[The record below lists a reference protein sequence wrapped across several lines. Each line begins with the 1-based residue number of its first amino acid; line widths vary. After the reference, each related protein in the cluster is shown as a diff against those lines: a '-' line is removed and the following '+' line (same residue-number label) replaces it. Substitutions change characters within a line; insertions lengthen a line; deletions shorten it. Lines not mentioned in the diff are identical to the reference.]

1 MKNDHVNAEQLV
13 AYACGEL
20 EGEEAARVEAVMA
33 ASLAA
38 TALIVKLRDVVDT
51 IRVMDVAAPPR
62 SSVRRVLAAFARRG
76 IRSGAGWVARVQ
88 WFVAEL
94 VFDSRAQ
101 PAIAGYRGSHSTR
114 QIAFDSPC
122 GRIDIQILPRDGG
135 AEVEKWR
142 LRGQVTLHED
152 AAFGAVTLCDD
163 AGGVGVVAEAIPDR
177 HGRFTL
183 DVAAGTYDLMVEL
196 DGGDRVILACGVEIA
211 AELGLGKA
219 TDGRLPH

>member
-20 EGEEAARVEAVMA
+20 DGEEAARVEAVMA

-38 TALIVKLRDVVDT
+38 TALVVRLRDVVET
-51 IRVMDVAAPPR
+51 MREMDVAAPPR
-62 SSVRRVLAAFARRG
+62 ATVRRVLAAFARCG
-76 IRSGAGWVARVQ
+76 TRSGAGWLARVQ

-101 PAIAGYRGSHSTR
+101 PALAGYRGSLATR
-114 QIAFDSPC
+114 QMAYDSPY
-122 GRIDIQILPRDGG
+122 GRIDLQILPRDRG
-135 AEVEKWR
+135 AAGERCRV
-142 LRGQVTLHED
+142 RGQVTLHED

-163 AGGVGVVAEAIPDR
+163 TGGAGVAAETIPDR
-177 HGRFTL
+177 HGRFTM
-183 DVAAGTYDLMVEL
+183 DVAAGAYDLLVEL
-196 DGGDRVILACGVEIA
+196 DQGDRVILACNVEIA
-211 AELGLGKA
+211 EELGLGNA